1 MVMNGEIYIV
11 DDSPD
16 QHFLLYQILK
26 QLPESY
32 SVKFFEDGKILHRHL
47 GTLSIQ
53 EQHDKFPKLIILD
66 LHMPGMSGLQLLKLI
81 KKPAVESHEHLKDIP
96 VVVMSSDTREDRII
110 KCYQEG
116 ADAYIIK
123 PMEFDKVKSTMQSIC
138 RFWLGREVQ
147 PAE

>member
-1 MVMNGEIYIV
+1 MNAEIYIV

-16 QHFLLYQILK
+16 LHFLLYKILK
-26 QLPESY
+26 QLPQSY

-47 GTLSIQ
+47 DTLLIK
-53 EQHDKFPKLIILD
+53 EQRDKFPKLIILD
-66 LHMPGMSGLQLLKLI
+66 LNMPGMGGLQLLKLL
-81 KKPAVESHEHLKDIP
+81 KKPVKESHEYLKDIP
-96 VVVMSSDTREDRII
+96 VVVMSSDTREDKIL

-123 PMEFDKVKSTMQSIC
+123 PMEFDKIKSTMQSIC

-147 PAE
+147 PAG